1 MQRFI
6 RYTGIILAVVSI
18 LPAAVLYAAGDSQ
31 NGKLERTEKTYAD
44 MRDTIAAIVAEVP
57 GEIGVAVIVNGK
69 DTVTVND
76 ADIYPMM
83 SVFKL
88 HQAVALCHW
97 MRERGIPLDTAIRID
112 RNDLDPDTWS
122 PMLKENTASFFK
134 LTVRDLLEYALIQSD
149 NNASNLLFDR
159 FASVAETDS
168 FITTLLPAG
177 GFRIAFREAD
187 MQKDHELAYSNHS
200 SPLATAVL
208 MDRLFNDSIIDGES
222 QTFICDALRRCKT
235 GVDRISAPFAGMD
248 DVVIAHKTGSGYVN
262 SRGELVAHNDA
273 AHITLPDGISYTI
286 VVFVKDF
293 AGDEKKA
300 SGIISRISRA
310 VHDFLR

>member
-1 MQRFI
+1 M
-6 RYTGIILAVVSI
+6 GIILAVVSI
-18 LPAAVLYAAGDSQ
+18 LPAVVLFAAEESQ
-31 NGKLERTEKTYAD
+31 NEKLEGTEKTYTD
-44 MRDTIAAIVAEVP
+44 MRDSIAAIVADVP
-57 GEIGVAVIVNGK
+57 GEIGVAVIVNSK

-97 MRERGIPLDTAIRID
+97 MHERGMPLDTAIRID
-112 RNDLDPDTWS
+112 RNDLDHDTWS
-122 PMLKENTASFFK
+122 PMLKENPDQSFT
-134 LTVRDLLEYALIQSD
+134 LTVRKLMEYTLIQSD

-187 MQKDHELAYSNHS
+187 MQKDHQLAYANHS
-200 SPLATAVL
+200 SALATAVL
-208 MDRLFNDSIIDGES
+208 MDRLFNDSIIDHES

-235 GVDRISAPFAGMD
+235 GVDRISTPFAGRND
-248 DVVIAHKTGSGYVN
+248 IGIAHKTGSGYVN
-262 SRGELVAHNDA
+262 GRGELVAHNDA
-273 AHITLPDGISYTI
+273 AHITLPDGNSYTI
-286 VVFVKDF
+286 VVFVKDI
-293 AGDEKKA
+293 AGDEKTA
-300 SGIISRISRA
+300 SGIIARISRTA
-310 VHDFLR
+310 YDFLR

>member
-1 MQRFI
+1 
-6 RYTGIILAVVSI
+6 
-18 LPAAVLYAAGDSQ
+18 
-31 NGKLERTEKTYAD
+31 
-44 MRDTIAAIVAEVP
+44 MRDSIAAIVAEVP

-88 HQAVALCHW
+88 HQAVASCHW
-97 MRERGIPLDTAIRID
+97 MHERGIPLDTAIRID

-122 PMLKENTASFFK
+122 PMLKENTAPFFK

-168 FITTLLPAG
+168 FITTLLPAER
-177 GFRIAFREAD
+177 FRIAVSEAD
-187 MQKDHELAYSNHS
+187 MKKDHQVAYANHS
-200 SPLATAVL
+200 SALATAVL

-235 GVDRISAPFAGMD
+235 GVDRISAPFAGTD

-273 AHITLPDGISYTI
+273 AHITLPDGISYII

-300 SGIISRISRA
+300 SGIISHISRA
-310 VHDFLR
+310 VYDFLR

>member
-1 MQRFI
+1 MI
-6 RYTGIILAVVSI
+6 RHILIILTMASI
-18 LPAAVLYAAGDSQ
+18 LPSGVLFASKGSRT
-31 NGKLERTEKTYAD
+31 GELERVEKTYAD
-44 MRDTIAAIVAEVP
+44 MKDSIAAIVADVP

-76 ADIYPMM
+76 ADRYPLM

-97 MRERGIPLDTAIRID
+97 MHERGMPLDTTIRID
-112 RNDLDPDTWS
+112 RDDLDHDTWS
-122 PMLKENTASFFK
+122 PMLKENTASFFN

-149 NNASNLLFDR
+149 NNASNLLYDR

-177 GFRIAFREAD
+177 GFRIAVSEAD
-187 MQKDHELAYSNHS
+187 MKKDHQLAYANHS
-200 SPLATAVL
+200 SALSTAML
-208 MDRLFNDSIIDGES
+208 MDRLFNDSTIDSEN
-222 QTFICDALRRCKT
+222 QAFICDALRRCKT
-235 GVDRISAPFAGMD
+235 GTDRISAPFAGMG

-273 AHITLPDGISYTI
+273 AHITLPDGNSYTI

-293 AGDEKKA
+293 AGDERAA
-300 SGIISRISRA
+300 SGIISRISRTA
-310 VHDFLR
+310 YDFLR